1 MTDPLKKFTEQANQ
15 TRLSAKEK
23 EQMLTAVIGSDKA
36 QPSGISHLIH
46 QLLQSKVA
54 MPVSVALLLIL
65 IATPLTYA
73 AQNSRPGGWLYG
85 VEIMIIEPAE
95 ELLTSPWQEQNE
107 FATERLH
114 ERLNELQNS
123 SPEQLDSETLSYIS
137 ENIEDYALEVVLN
150 ESEQSPSL
158 QIDQLVEVA
167 AILDAQDELFSEAG
181 TESQDIAL
189 AEQTIDIEIENEL
202 DMFIESAN
210 ETEQKQLVESEINDV
225 VELSKDTELT
235 QEEELLLEQAIDE
248 MDGADYD
255 EALQKILD
263 AKISILAE
271 QYSEEYE

>member
-1 MTDPLKKFTEQANQ
+1 
-15 TRLSAKEK
+15 
-23 EQMLTAVIGSDKA
+23 
-36 QPSGISHLIH
+36 
-46 QLLQSKVA
+46 
-54 MPVSVALLLIL
+54 
-65 IATPLTYA
+65 
-73 AQNSRPGGWLYG
+73 
-85 VEIMIIEPAE
+85 MIIEPAE